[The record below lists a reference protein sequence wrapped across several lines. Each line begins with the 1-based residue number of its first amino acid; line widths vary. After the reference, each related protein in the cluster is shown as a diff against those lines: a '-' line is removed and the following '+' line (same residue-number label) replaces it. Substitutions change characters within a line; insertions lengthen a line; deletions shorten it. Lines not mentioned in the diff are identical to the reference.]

1 MFKFIFQNVV
11 TIFMPSILKIK
22 ILNLI
27 GHSISRKSKIGPVIL
42 GRSTKL
48 SLHEGAFIGG
58 FNLLSCHSLELKQDS
73 FIRRFNTFQGEF
85 TVKLNKQ
92 ASIGNF
98 NRFVNSSFELEKSK
112 PELKLGVSSNLT
124 SKHYFDMTES
134 IIIGRNT
141 VIGGRGSQFWTHGFQ
156 HFNKGT
162 SRFRVDGAIQ
172 IGDGVYIGSRVLFN
186 PGVIVSDSVSLGSGA
201 IVSKDLLHPG
211 LYVSQQLRCLEVS
224 EESFLKKYKPHTY
237 DSIKFSIYKKE

>member
-11 TIFMPSILKIK
+11 TIFMPSILKVK
-22 ILNLI
+22 ILNLM

-42 GRSTKL
+42 GKSTKL
-48 SLHEGAFIGG
+48 SLHEGTIIGG
-58 FNLLSCHSLELKQDS
+58 FNLFSCYLVELKQDS
-73 FIRRFNTFQGEF
+73 FIRRFNTFQGVF
-85 TVKLNKQ
+85 SVKLDKQ

-98 NRFVNSSFELEKSK
+98 NRFVNSSRELQVSKS
-112 PELKLGVSSNLT
+112 EFKLGVSSNLT
-124 SKHYFDMTES
+124 SKHYFDMTAS

-141 VIGGRGSQFWTHGFQ
+141 VIGGGGSQFWTHGFQ
-156 HFNKGT
+156 HFNKGK

-172 IGDGVYIGSRVLFN
+172 VGDGVYIGSRVLFN
-186 PGVIVSDSVSLGSGA
+186 PGVTVSDSVSLGAGA
-201 IVSKDLLHPG
+201 IVSKDLSEPG

-237 DSIKFSIYKKE
+237 DSIKFPIYKKE